1 MIFIFV
7 PLLSL
12 LSCPFTGVGMLQ
24 GLCIFVVEEGASLY
38 WLPVNLFS
46 AISVSGLGVVMHQLL
61 RTRIVIYFCNV
72 IPLWFHSAHLFISML
87 NIY

>member
-46 AISVSGLGVVMHQLL
+46 ANLSSLL
-61 RTRIVIYFCNV
+61 
-72 IPLWFHSAHLFISML
+72 SAFFFTA
-87 NIY
+87 